1 MVSDVLRIRF
11 LSKEKTKKRVEIF
24 NALGQI
30 ILSKDIETDSEEAT
44 ISVSA
49 LPKGIYFVRLGI
61 ENQYF
66 RNDSSAQKFIQQ

>member
-11 LSKEKTKKRVEIF
+11 LSKEKKKKCVEIF
-24 NALGQI
+24 NSLGQI
-30 ILSKDIETDSEEAT
+30 ILSKDIETDLEEAT

-49 LPKGIYFVRLGI
+49 LPKGIYFVRLGV

-66 RNDSSAQKFIQQ
+66 RDVSSAQKFIHQ